1 MSNKLF
7 IDRKDAKRLRNVNG
21 LSQISIDLKPRRCDS
36 DVYINQKI
44 DVTKLVEYV
53 EKRKKD
59 GIEISYFHAFVT
71 ALGKL
76 LYHREK
82 LNYFVANRHIYKHN
96 DIIISFVAKVTFDDK
111 SEELMVLIPISP
123 NDNIISISN
132 KVREK
137 VSILRNGKTS
147 KAGANKAI
155 DTLGKLP
162 NILRVPLI
170 GAFKWCDKKGILP
183 SSLIQDNIYYSS
195 MIVSNLGSIKCGA
208 IYHNIND
215 FGTCSSLATM
225 GEIKDEMVII
235 DGKQE
240 IKKICEF
247 GVNIDERIADGY
259 YFVKSIKVLQNL
271 LDNPK
276 LLEDRIDEKI
286 EDVEIR

>member
-96 DIIISFVAKVTFDDK
+96 D
-111 SEELMVLIPISP
+111 
-123 NDNIISISN
+123 
-132 KVREK
+132 
-137 VSILRNGKTS
+137 
-147 KAGANKAI
+147 
-155 DTLGKLP
+155 
-162 NILRVPLI
+162 
-170 GAFKWCDKKGILP
+170 
-183 SSLIQDNIYYSS
+183 
-195 MIVSNLGSIKCGA
+195 
-208 IYHNIND
+208 
-215 FGTCSSLATM
+215 
-225 GEIKDEMVII
+225 VII
-235 DGKQE
+235 R
-240 IKKICEF
+240 
-247 GVNIDERIADGY
+247 VNWY
-259 YFVKSIKVLQNL
+259 QNH
-271 LDNPK
+271 
-276 LLEDRIDEKI
+276 
-286 EDVEIR
+286 